1 MNSSRIPDYEIEEPS
16 KRDPTMET
24 CLNAAD
30 ILERLLQ
37 EDGFTKWGF
46 VIYRCTY
53 QSQKDWERFM
63 ARYLQSVTEYFE
75 YSNGLDM
82 LEGFTPTVFED
93 PSFDGTTTAV
103 LRAHFRKWATTAPL
117 QEQGVDTFG
126 NVGRYRFF
134 IMVDQEALE
143 SVLSSEPTAII
154 KTGFVRLVYGEW
166 EPAVNEHDDEYESVY
181 SDEELEP
188 LEGCT
193 LEDVGWMKVP
203 YDEVEGIG
211 ATDMCDMHDWDTYY
225 VRPPKMQTLA

>member
-1 MNSSRIPDYEIEEPS
+1 MSSSRIPDYEIEEPS

-37 EDGFTKWGF
+37 KDGFTKWGF

-63 ARYLQSVTEYFE
+63 ARFLQSVTEYLE
-75 YSNGLDM
+75 SSKGLDM

-93 PSFDGTTTAV
+93 PSFDGATTAV
-103 LRAHFRKWATTAPL
+103 LRTHFRKWATTAPL

-126 NVGRYRFF
+126 KSGRYRSFV
-134 IMVDQEALE
+134 MVDQEALE
-143 SVLSSEPTAII
+143 SVLNSDPDAMTQ
-154 KTGFVRLVYGEW
+154 TGFVRLVYGEW
-166 EPAVNEHDDEYESVY
+166 EPEVNEDGNESVDL
-181 SDEELEP
+181 DEELEP

-193 LEDVGWMKVP
+193 QEDVGWMKVP
-203 YDEVEGIG
+203 YDEVQGIG
-211 ATDMCDMHDWDTYY
+211 ATAMCDMHDWDMYY
-225 VRPPKMQTLA
+225 ARPPEMQALG